1 MVLLNSCILDPGIR
15 TRRYSVTAH
24 EHDQVTPGPSFNR
37 RDTRILESKWRIR
50 TRRIPPRRRHRKSLG
65 VSSVPLALMTPL
77 RHPSTSFKRAV
88 RFLRFRRS
96 LSLRRLV
103 RPAWLE
109 GDSLD
114 DFRAILSGSRDSG
127 GGPAAS
133 SAVAGTTPLDRN
145 LSQTWPGR
153 RAVRA
158 GLASPGIRRRGPLDT
173 DHTRSRF
180 ARSSHGP
187 RRSPPPSQ
195 SRKKLRRRT
204 NNDKWAFSIFKE
216 KN

>member
-133 SAVAGTTPLDRN
+133 SAVAGTTPPRSKSLPDVAWTSRGSRWSRQPRN
-145 LSQTWPGR
+145 PAPWSAGHRSHTLTIRTKFSRPPALAPTHRSQPEQG
-153 RAVRA
+153 
-158 GLASPGIRRRGPLDT
+158 SRRGDQGRPGGT
-173 DHTRSRF
+173 
-180 ARSSHGP
+180 
-187 RRSPPPSQ
+187 SQ
-195 SRKKLRRRT
+195 
-204 NNDKWAFSIFKE
+204 
-216 KN
+216 